1 MKGWGRDRVGRKRIE
16 ERVKYRGSE
25 QERVGEG
32 DENMGRAKVRET
44 EDERKIGGRKERSE

>member
-16 ERVKYRGSE
+16 ERVKYRGNA

-32 DENMGRAKVRET
+32 DGSMGKR
-44 EDERKIGGRKERSE
+44 